1 MPKRFTETDKWRKTW
16 FRKLSCA
23 EKSAWFYITESCDA
37 VGVWDADTELAEYLI
52 GEKIDWEAFVDK
64 TNGNIEVLQN
74 GKWWLVDF
82 CEFQYKDLN
91 EHSESRPIQSY
102 IRLLKKHGLW
112 GRFKGL
118 PKGMDSVQDKEKEKD
133 KEKDKEKETYAPGIR
148 MEKTAYDDMCKRFG
162 KKTIDGYIEKISDF
176 QLSKGKRY
184 KDMPATIKN
193 WMRRERGVDSVN
205 ELEIQSPLKC
215 PKCGKPLDNEIK
227 NSKSYCMTCDADISA
242 LTQKPP

>member
-16 FRKLSCA
+16 FRNLSCA
-23 EKSAWFYITESCDA
+23 EKAAWFYITESCDA

-52 GEKIDWEAFVDK
+52 GEKIDWKGFVDK

-82 CEFQYKDLN
+82 CEFQYKDLS

-118 PKGMDSVQDKEKEKD
+118 PKGMDSVQEQEKEKD
-133 KEKDKEKETYAPGIR
+133 KIKKKTYAPAVSMTEKEYAKLVGDYGQTLTNTAVDILSNWKKAKGKTYKSDYHAILTWA
-148 MEKTAYDDMCKRFG
+148 MEKAGG
-162 KKTIDGYIEKISDF
+162 KSREELKIPPRA
-176 QLSKGKRY
+176 QH
-184 KDMPATIKN
+184 
-193 WMRRERGVDSVN
+193 
-205 ELEIQSPLKC
+205 C
-215 PKCGKPLDNEIK
+215 PKCGKSLANEIK
-227 NSKSYCMTCDADISA
+227 NRSSHCYSRECGADIRSVYES
-242 LTQKPP
+242 Q